1 MVKDK
6 LAPSGKGGIGAP
18 GGTPGGA
25 PGEAPMM
32 TVKDIQRTFQQIQA
46 QIKKVVIGK
55 IDIIEFLFI
64 GMLTQ
69 GHIYLEG
76 VPGVAKTWT
85 TNNFTDTQGCEFNRI
100 QFTPDMLP
108 SDIVG
113 TNIFNPKTG
122 TFRLKKGPI
131 FANVILADEV
141 NRAPP
146 KTQSAMLEAMAEG
159 QVSIEG
165 ETHKLK
171 KPFIV
176 IATANPVEQEGT
188 YPLPEAQLDR
198 FMMKL
203 WVDYP
208 SPDEEL
214 GVIELKNNPRPM
226 SVDTVTSPQAI
237 IQFQS
242 VVKRVHVCPDLLAY
256 IRDIIVTT
264 REDPRLSLGGSPRA
278 SIALLNASKARA
290 AIHGRDYV
298 VPDDI
303 NFMLIHIL
311 HHRLIL
317 KPETDLEGITSIKI
331 SEDIRDGMI
340 PPVDPPD
347 TKVLDLYEDE
357 DEEYEDEDE
366 DEEYE
371 DEDEEYE
378 DEDEDEDDY

>member
-6 LAPSGKGGIGAP
+6 LGKGAP
-18 GGTPGGA
+18 GAPGAPVGA
-25 PGEAPMM
+25 PGEEPTL
-32 TVKDIQRTFQQIQA
+32 TVKDVERTFQQIQA
-46 QIKKVVIGK
+46 QIRKVVIGK

-64 GMLTQ
+64 GMLTG

-85 TNNFTDTQGCEFNRI
+85 TNNFTTTQGCEFNRI

-165 ETHKLK
+165 ETNKLK
-171 KPFIV
+171 KPFMV

-198 FMMKL
+198 FQMKL

-214 GVIELKNNPRPM
+214 GVIKLKHTPRAA
-226 SVDTVTSPQAI
+226 SVDKVTSPEAI
-237 IQFQS
+237 KRMQE
-242 VVKRVHVCPDLLAY
+242 VVKRVACCEEMLGY
-256 IRDIIVTT
+256 IRDIIVAT

-278 SIALLNASKARA
+278 SIALLYTAKARA
-290 AIHGRDYV
+290 ATHGRDYV
-298 VPDDI
+298 IPDDV
-303 NFMLIHIL
+303 NFMITHVL

-317 KPETDLEGITSIKI
+317 KPETELEGITSMKI
-331 SEDIRDGMI
+331 SEDIRDTMV

-347 TKVLDLYEDE
+347 IRAD
-357 DEEYEDEDE
+357 EYEV
-366 DEEYE
+366 EYE

-378 DEDEDEDDY
+378 DEDEDEDEDEYDDEDDY

>member
-6 LAPSGKGGIGAP
+6 LGVSPKDKGGPGAPTPSGP
-18 GGTPGGA
+18 
-25 PGEAPMM
+25 PGEEPTL
-32 TVKDIQRTFQQIQA
+32 TVKDVERTFQQIQA
-46 QIKKVVIGK
+46 QIRKVVIGK

-64 GMLTQ
+64 GMLTG

-85 TNNFTDTQGCEFNRI
+85 TNNFTTTQGCEFNRI

-146 KTQSAMLEAMAEG
+146 KTQSAMLEAMAEK

-171 KPFIV
+171 RPFMV

-208 SPDEEL
+208 TPDEEL
-214 GVIELKNNPRPM
+214 GVIKLKHDPRPA
-226 SVDTVTSPQAI
+226 SVDKITSPEAI
-237 IQFQS
+237 KKMQE
-242 VVKRVHVCPDLLAY
+242 VVKRVTVCDDILGY
-256 IRDIIVTT
+256 IRDIVVAT
-264 REDPRLSLGGSPRA
+264 REDPRLALGGSPRA
-278 SIALLNASKARA
+278 SIALLDAAKARA
-290 AIHGRDYV
+290 AIHGRDYI

-303 NFMLIHIL
+303 NFMITHVL
-311 HHRLIL
+311 HHRIIL
-317 KPETDLEGITSIKI
+317 KPETELEGITPMKI
-331 SEDIRDGMI
+331 SEDLRDSMI
-340 PPVDPPD
+340 PPVDPVEE
-347 TKVLDLYEDE
+347 KVSEYE
-357 DEEYEDEDE
+357 EEYEEE
-366 DEEYE
+366 EEYE
-371 DEDEEYE
+371 DEDEE
-378 DEDEDEDDY
+378 DEDDY